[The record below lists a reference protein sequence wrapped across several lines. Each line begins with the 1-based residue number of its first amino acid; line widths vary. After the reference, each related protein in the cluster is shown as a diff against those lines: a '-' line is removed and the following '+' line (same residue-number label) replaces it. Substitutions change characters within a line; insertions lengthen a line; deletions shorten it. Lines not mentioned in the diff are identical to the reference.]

1 MFWKNHN
8 WNDLYY
14 WHDWYYQYYYNDC
27 LRNFIFKP
35 IKKVKL

>member
-1 MFWKNHN
+1 MFWKKHN

-14 WHDWYYQYYYNDC
+14 WHDWYYQYYYNDY
-27 LRNFIFKP
+27 LRNYIFKP